1 MLFKD
6 TVHGCLDGG
15 GATGCHTSL
24 QNPILTGSNIMAGL
38 KGKKSLILCGGENYV
53 NPSDP
58 ESSVLYKVVNGTS
71 CNDIQMPLS
80 PRSSPITQAQKDC
93 LKDWISKIQ

>member
-15 GATGCHTSL
+15 GATGCHTS
-24 QNPILTGSNIMAGL
+24 QSPILTGSNIMAGL